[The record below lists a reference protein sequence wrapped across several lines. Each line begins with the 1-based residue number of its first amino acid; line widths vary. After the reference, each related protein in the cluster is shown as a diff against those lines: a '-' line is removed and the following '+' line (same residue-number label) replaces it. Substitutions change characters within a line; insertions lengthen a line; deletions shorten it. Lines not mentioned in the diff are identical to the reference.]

1 MKSFERPTD
10 RFLTRFIGEKNPLI
24 YKLCTIIV
32 QLMMLNCQDVLT
44 VHLQYLLLL
53 S

>member
-1 MKSFERPTD
+1 MESFEGLPID
-10 RFLTRFIGEKNPLI
+10 FLTRFMGEKNPLI
-24 YKLCTIIV
+24 YKLCTITV
-32 QLMMLNCQDVLT
+32 QLVMLNCQDVLT